1 MTQPTRRLGSMTQR
15 TRRVAVCP
23 VLQSTRVYCA
33 LFILTRSAET
43 AVLRYS
49 DLPATPG
56 SAIPLCDVVPIY
68 VELTIQSM
76 TQRQRIR
83 VMPLYRCTE
92 HT

>member
-23 VLQSTRVYCA
+23 VLQSTGVYCA

-49 DLPATPG
+49 DLPAT
-56 SAIPLCDVVPIY
+56 
-68 VELTIQSM
+68 
-76 TQRQRIR
+76 R
-83 VMPLYRCTE
+83 
-92 HT
+92 